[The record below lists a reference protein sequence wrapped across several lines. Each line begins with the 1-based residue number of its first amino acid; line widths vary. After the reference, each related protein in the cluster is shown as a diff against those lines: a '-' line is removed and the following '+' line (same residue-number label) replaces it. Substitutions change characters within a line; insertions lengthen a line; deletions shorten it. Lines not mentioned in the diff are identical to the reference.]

1 MTDAACKRAFV
12 TGATGAVGETLV
24 RQLLDRGWRV
34 TAFHRATSNVD
45 ALKALGVDLATG
57 DLTSAKDAM
66 RAIPQDADAVF
77 HLAADLSLWS
87 KRNEAQFET
96 NVIGTRNIVNA
107 ALHNRARRFI
117 HTSTISAYG
126 RPGTPISETTPSVA
140 GASHVGYE
148 RTKWLAE
155 EEVRDGVRRGLDAVI
170 VNPCAV
176 MGPGIRTGWAMIFR
190 QIKSGAMKA
199 LPSGDVVVNHIDD
212 VAAALISAYERGR
225 CGENY
230 ILTGDTVSFA
240 ELIREAA
247 SLSGVGLTAPTVGP
261 NMLAFVGAL
270 SGFVSR
276 FTGKEPDMTPE
287 MAALMSQ
294 KLACATTKA
303 QQELGYRAKPW
314 RRCIAEMRDWLH
326 ARGEL

>member
-1 MTDAACKRAFV
+1 
-12 TGATGAVGETLV
+12 
-24 RQLLDRGWRV
+24 
-34 TAFHRATSNVD
+34 
-45 ALKALGVDLATG
+45 
-57 DLTSAKDAM
+57 
-66 RAIPQDADAVF
+66 
-77 HLAADLSLWS
+77 
-87 KRNEAQFET
+87 
-96 NVIGTRNIVNA
+96 
-107 ALHNRARRFI
+107 
-117 HTSTISAYG
+117 
-126 RPGTPISETTPSVA
+126 
-140 GASHVGYE
+140 
-148 RTKWLAE
+148 
-155 EEVRDGVRRGLDAVI
+155 
-170 VNPCAV
+170 

-270 SGFVSR
+270 SGLVSR